1 MSGVKDFKL
10 FGLCNPDSLFD
21 LACQYSEPINKFGSV
36 DANCTYWVTD
46 YGAVRHHNG
55 FHSPAVLEPNG
66 ADRYPHVQKAAD
78 QAAIIKA
85 ARGNLDHRQVHTMIR
100 GFPPPVGTAKTILSE
115 KDLTVFQMMEPVIW
129 ESPPIK
135 VAALDPAFTADG
147 DECVIVTGGLGYSKD
162 GVMTIG
168 YDPEPIY
175 LKLEASAELPILDQ
189 IVTQTVDVLRTLGIR
204 PEHLAVDDSGTQSV
218 ADALVMRLGAPVF
231 RANFAWR
238 PTDLPVSSVN
248 ATPAD
253 KVYSNRITEY
263 YFGLAE
269 FGRSNQIR
277 GLPKEAAIQICR
289 RDLDERKRPF
299 RIVPK
304 KEAKKVLG
312 RSPDE
317 GDAAVLLS
325 GMCRERFGLVAGVTK
340 LAPGGFTQ
348 TVSMAAD
355 PSWLSKLR
363 SVSAGR
369 GGQLSGMSYLRV

>member
-1 MSGVKDFKL
+1 
-10 FGLCNPDSLFD
+10 
-21 LACQYSEPINKFGSV
+21 
-36 DANCTYWVTD
+36 
-46 YGAVRHHNG
+46 
-55 FHSPAVLEPNG
+55 
-66 ADRYPHVQKAAD
+66 
-78 QAAIIKA
+78 
-85 ARGNLDHRQVHTMIR
+85 MIR

-115 KDLTVFQMMEPVIW
+115 KDLTAFQMLEPVVW
-129 ESPPIK
+129 ESAPIK
-135 VAALDPAFTADG
+135 MAALDPAFTAEG

-175 LKLEASAELPILDQ
+175 LRLEASAELPILDQ

-289 RDLDERKRPF
+289 RDLDEKKRPF

-317 GDAAVLLS
+317 GDAAVLLA

-363 SVSAGR
+363 SVSAGM